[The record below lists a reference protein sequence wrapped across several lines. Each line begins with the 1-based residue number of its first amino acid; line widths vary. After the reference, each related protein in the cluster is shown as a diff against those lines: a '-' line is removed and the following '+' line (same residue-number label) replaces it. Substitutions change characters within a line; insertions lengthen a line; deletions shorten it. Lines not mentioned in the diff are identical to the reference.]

1 MVRGRG
7 PNFVF
12 EPVNPELKV
21 IYELIKGETKFL
33 RLVRIRGNVSTED
46 RVIRR
51 RVQLFPGDL
60 MDVTKLDRSRAL
72 LDRTRAVLEEED
84 KRKEKILKEQARK
97 KEIEKS
103 VLGKYPL
110 LGKYPFLLFG
120 NLFISLFSGHLV
132 KWLRSRLQQ
141 YALPW

>member
-1 MVRGRG
+1 MDDEQLALFGGTLDTTGIVRG
-7 PNFVF
+7 
-12 EPVNPELKV
+12 
-21 IYELIKGETKFL
+21 
-33 RLVRIRGNVSTED
+33 
-46 RVIRR
+46 
-51 RVQLFPGDL
+51 
-60 MDVTKLDRSRAL
+60 LDRAML
-72 LDRTRAVLEEED
+72 ARTRAVLEEED